1 MILTGLTNSAGT
13 NGLPRELSNRGLNGL
28 FCLKECIRH
37 QRMRLS
43 AKFFIR
49 GNTMKRMK
57 RSVLYCH
64 EFSVGDLYDLNTR
77 HQLAEIKRVWK
88 EMAALDHLLQ
98 DKRAYL
104 NIARTA
110 RTRQKR
116 YYFEALA
123 YNCSSLIRRNQGWYR
138 KFDRYLAAGRIMH
151 AWTVLKTMT
160 GYSREMLEFTPICW
174 HIV

>member
-1 MILTGLTNSAGT
+1 
-13 NGLPRELSNRGLNGL
+13 
-28 FCLKECIRH
+28 
-37 QRMRLS
+37 
-43 AKFFIR
+43 
-49 GNTMKRMK
+49 MKRMK
-57 RSVLYCH
+57 RSILYCH
-64 EFSVGDLYDLNTR
+64 EFSVGDLYDLNTK
-77 HQLAEIKRVWK
+77 HQLAEIKKIWK

-151 AWTVLKTMT
+151 AFTVLKVMA

>member
-1 MILTGLTNSAGT
+1 
-13 NGLPRELSNRGLNGL
+13 
-28 FCLKECIRH
+28 
-37 QRMRLS
+37 
-43 AKFFIR
+43 
-49 GNTMKRMK
+49 MKRIK
-57 RSVLYCH
+57 RSIYYNL
-64 EFSVGDLYDLNTR
+64 EFSAGDLYDLNTR
-77 HQLAEIKRVWK
+77 RQLAEIKRIWK

-138 KFDRYLAAGRIMH
+138 KFDRYLAGGHILH
-151 AWTVLKTMT
+151 AFRVLKTVY
-160 GYSREMLEFTPICW
+160 GYTRELREFTPISW
-174 HIV
+174 IV

>member
-1 MILTGLTNSAGT
+1 MH
-13 NGLPRELSNRGLNGL
+13 LSV
-28 FCLKECIRH
+28 
-37 QRMRLS
+37 
-43 AKFFIR
+43 KFFVE
-49 GNTMKRMK
+49 GDTMKRMK
-57 RSVLYCH
+57 RSVYYNY
-64 EFSVGDLYDLNTR
+64 EFSVGDLYTLNAER
-77 HQLAEIKRVWK
+77 KLSEIKDVWK
-88 EMAALDHLLQ
+88 QMAALDYLLQ

-160 GYSREMLEFTPICW
+160 GYSREMLEFTPVAW

>member
-1 MILTGLTNSAGT
+1 MH
-13 NGLPRELSNRGLNGL
+13 LSV
-28 FCLKECIRH
+28 
-37 QRMRLS
+37 
-43 AKFFIR
+43 KFFIR

-57 RSVLYCH
+57 RSVYYNY

-77 HQLAEIKRVWK
+77 HQLAEIKAVWK

-151 AWTVLKTMT
+151 AWTVLKVMT

>member
-1 MILTGLTNSAGT
+1 MTSTGLTNSAGIS
-13 NGLPRELSNRGLNGL
+13 GLPRELSNRGLNGL

-37 QRMRLS
+37 RKMHLS
-43 AKFFIR
+43 VKSFIR
-49 GNTMKRMK
+49 GDTMKRMK
-57 RSVLYCH
+57 RSILYCH
-64 EFSVGDLYDLNTR
+64 EFSVGDLCVLDYDRNLS
-77 HQLAEIKRVWK
+77 EIKDVWK
-88 EMAALDHLLQ
+88 QMAALDHLLQ

-151 AWTVLKTMT
+151 AWTVLKVMT
-160 GYSREMLEFTPICW
+160 GYSREMLELTPICW